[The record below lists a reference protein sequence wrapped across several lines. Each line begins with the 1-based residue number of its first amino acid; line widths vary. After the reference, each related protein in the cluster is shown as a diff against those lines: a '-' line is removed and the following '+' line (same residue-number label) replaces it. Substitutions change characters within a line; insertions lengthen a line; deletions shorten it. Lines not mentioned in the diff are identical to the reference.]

1 MPSGATTSL
10 GGILDPDAA
19 RRHFRL
25 TRYPPSADLA
35 DLVERHWIVE
45 WDLDAP
51 FTQELVTHPC
61 VNLVF
66 EADAALIHGV
76 ITGRGAKEI
85 AGRSKAVGVKFRPGG
100 FHPFLPVPAHTLTD
114 SARTLE
120 DAFGANPH
128 AEVLAAREDRAQIAV
143 VERFLRSLPREA
155 DPLVS
160 EVVDIFRLIL
170 RDPSVVRVEQ
180 LAARAGRS
188 PRSLQRLFREYV
200 GVTPKW
206 VLRRL
211 RLQEAADR
219 MVGGRATGPRSRWTW
234 ATSTGR
240 TSSTTPPRRRPL
252 VGRVRGT
259 GGGRLTA

>member
-1 MPSGATTSL
+1 MPSGATTSF

-51 FTQELVTHPC
+51 FTQALVTHPC

-66 EADAALIHGV
+66 EAHAALIHGV

-100 FHPFLPVPAHTLTD
+100 FHPFLPISAHRLTD
-114 SARTLE
+114 NAMTLE
-120 DAFGANPH
+120 EAFGANPH
-128 AEVLAAREDRAQIAV
+128 AAVLAAGADRAQIAV
-143 VERFLRSLPREA
+143 VEDFLRGLPRAA
-155 DPLVS
+155 DPLVA
-160 EVVDIFRLIL
+160 EVVEIFRLIL
-170 RDPSVVRVEQ
+170 RDPSLLRVDQ
-180 LAARAGRS
+180 LAARLGRS
-188 PRSLQRLFREYV
+188 PRALQRLFREYV

-206 VLRRL
+206 VLQRL
-211 RLQEAADR
+211 RLHEAAER
-219 MVGGRATGPRSRWTW
+219 MRDGDGDW
-234 ATSTGR
+234 ASLALDLGYFDQAHFINDF
-240 TSSTTPPRRRPL
+240 RRV
-252 VGRVRGT
+252 VGRSPGEYAA
-259 GGGRLTA
+259 LAAA

>member
-66 EADAALIHGV
+66 EADVALVHGV

-85 AGRSKAVGVKFRPGG
+85 AGQSKAVGVKFRPGG
-100 FHPFLPVPAHTLTD
+100 FHPFLPIPAWRLTD
-114 SARTLE
+114 SAMSLE
-120 DAFGANPH
+120 EAFGANPH
-128 AEVLAAREDRAQIAV
+128 AEVMAASSDRAQIAV
-143 VERFLRSLPREA
+143 VEDFLRGLPREP
-155 DPLVS
+155 DPLVA
-160 EVVDIFRLIL
+160 EVVEIFRLIL
-170 RDPSVVRVEQ
+170 RDPSLLRVDQ
-180 LAARAGRS
+180 LAQRLGRS
-188 PRSLQRLFREYV
+188 PRALQRLFREYV

-206 VLRRL
+206 VLQRL
-211 RLQEAADR
+211 RLHEAAER
-219 MVGGRATGPRSRWTW
+219 MMDGAGDW
-234 ATSTGR
+234 ASLALDLGYFDQAHFINDF
-240 TSSTTPPRRRPL
+240 RRV
-252 VGRVRGT
+252 VGRSPGEYAA
-259 GGGRLTA
+259 LAAA